1 MQQKQGFCAHP
12 ELVRLPGRSFLPM
25 YVCRPMN
32 LHVSP
37 SMNDLAAPDFLKDG
51 GACGAVLRQ
60 RNWDATQMGAVQD
73 WPPSLRVML
82 RTVLASHQP
91 MWLWWGADMI
101 QFHNDALIPLLGNR
115 HPDALGLPAKRAWRE
130 GWKQI
135 AERAQAA
142 MAGHACFFE
151 ADALA
156 MGRGAEEESYYTFSL
171 SPVCGEDSAVSGVL
185 GIITDET
192 DQVRSSRMLALE
204 IDHRRRIERHQN
216 LLLDELNHRVKNS
229 LATVQAMAMQTLK
242 GVDAPARDAFLA
254 RLFALSSQHGLLT
267 MDNWEGASL
276 EGVVRRALR
285 PWREEGQTR
294 FTVDGPAVHLDTKR
308 ALALG
313 MGFHELATNAARYG
327 ALSNTTGIV
336 AVSWDIAP
344 DGRTLRLIWRE
355 TGGPAVAYPQRKG
368 FGLRLVELG
377 RELGGMVKLDFAADG
392 LVCEW
397 IMKLE

>member
-171 SPVCGEDSAVSGVL
+171 
-185 GIITDET
+185 
-192 DQVRSSRMLALE
+192 
-204 IDHRRRIERHQN
+204 
-216 LLLDELNHRVKNS
+216 
-229 LATVQAMAMQTLK
+229 
-242 GVDAPARDAFLA
+242 
-254 RLFALSSQHGLLT
+254 
-267 MDNWEGASL
+267 
-276 EGVVRRALR
+276 
-285 PWREEGQTR
+285 
-294 FTVDGPAVHLDTKR
+294 
-308 ALALG
+308 
-313 MGFHELATNAARYG
+313 
-327 ALSNTTGIV
+327 
-336 AVSWDIAP
+336 
-344 DGRTLRLIWRE
+344 
-355 TGGPAVAYPQRKG
+355 
-368 FGLRLVELG
+368 
-377 RELGGMVKLDFAADG
+377 
-392 LVCEW
+392 
-397 IMKLE
+397 